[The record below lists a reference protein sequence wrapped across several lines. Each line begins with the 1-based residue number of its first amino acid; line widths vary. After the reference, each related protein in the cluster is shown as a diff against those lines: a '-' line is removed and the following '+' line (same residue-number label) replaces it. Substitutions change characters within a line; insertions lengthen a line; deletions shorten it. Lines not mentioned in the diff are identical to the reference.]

1 MLKGVIARQVNS
13 VLNDTYANA
22 FNYGPTGSPW
32 DSDDTTK
39 LVDGKRVDAM
49 TPWLW
54 ERKFEIDSLAAV
66 FKMATEYY
74 AKTEDASFIDDRFL

>member
-1 MLKGVIARQVNS
+1 

-32 DSDDTTK
+32 DSDKTTK
-39 LVDGKRVDAM
+39 IVDGKHVNAM

-66 FKMATEYY
+66 LKLSTEFYY
-74 AKTEDASFIDDRFL
+74 YT